1 MAYTFADRSVFLGD
15 SDFFDVPQ
23 NKLISK
29 GYAALLAK
37 NIREEKNIEIKPG
50 MFFEESDETT
60 HFSIIDKWG
69 NAVSNTYTLNGA
81 YGSGI
86 VAEGTGILMNNE
98 MDDFSIKPGHPNL
111 FGLIGADAN
120 KIQPLKRPLSSMSPV
135 IIKKDNVPYLITG
148 SPGGSTI
155 INSVLQE
162 IINVIDFKMTLKE
175 SSSKSKIHYQ
185 WAPDIL
191 FYENL
196 DDQVI
201 KELKKSTSLRK
212 RKIGEIHSILKDKK
226 GYVGFS
232 DPRRPDG
239 KSIEI
244 YK

>member
-1 MAYTFADRSVFLGD
+1 
-15 SDFFDVPQ
+15 
-23 NKLISK
+23 
-29 GYAALLAK
+29 
-37 NIREEKNIEIKPG
+37 
-50 MFFEESDETT
+50 
-60 HFSIIDKWG
+60 
-69 NAVSNTYTLNGA
+69 
-81 YGSGI
+81 
-86 VAEGTGILMNNE
+86 MNNE

-111 FGLIGADAN
+111 FGLIGAEAN

-162 IINVIDFKMTLKE
+162 IINIIDFKMTLKQ

-185 WAPDIL
+185 WVPDIL

-196 DDQVI
+196 DDQVV
-201 KELKKSTSLRK
+201 KELKKSTTLRK
-212 RKIGEIHSILKDKK
+212 RKIGEIHSILKGKK

-232 DPRRPDG
+232 DPRRSDG